1 MLNQKNNE
9 FESFSVRKIPTIP
22 KEVNLSEIDDEKLD
36 KIKILELCNL
46 IDEWEKEVL
55 FSENGFFSI
64 KGKEVKNKSKEFIS
78 ELDRFISSKISSM
91 NFKKESSKQI
101 VQEIKQK
108 KIQTIKVEMQKY
120 EQEQLKEWQTSV
132 FENAL
137 SSATSRAVLY
147 KSNEQII
154 FSSYKNALDVI
165 KFISEKEK
173 WDNKTY
179 KAKVEEFNSRFYCY
193 LISEFIQDKD
203 STAIVYFDKYKDYL
217 SKDDKDK
224 LEKNLKEFKANVI
237 AFNFA
242 KELFSYKLSDEE
254 QEKEIKTIKDEDI
267 KLAAKKFLAEFIR
280 SEKKQK
286 EENIKQKN
294 FENWSEVI
302 AVVEQD
308 IDSAYLYIDYSL
320 PNVSVNAKKHY
331 ISSMKE
337 NKCIITDKKK
347 FLELITELFN
357 DFIAFK
363 QKDISDFQAFC
374 SKEDYNLFLNFQKL
388 SIQDFEKINID
399 YKYLNSKIK
408 DIDLKKQDDKYDF
421 IKLLFL
427 SFSEY
432 KKNNKKEADLKARN
446 EIIDLILNRFKEN
459 KK

>member
-1 MLNQKNNE
+1 
-9 FESFSVRKIPTIP
+9 
-22 KEVNLSEIDDEKLD
+22 
-36 KIKILELCNL
+36 
-46 IDEWEKEVL
+46 
-55 FSENGFFSI
+55 
-64 KGKEVKNKSKEFIS
+64 
-78 ELDRFISSKISSM
+78 
-91 NFKKESSKQI
+91 
-101 VQEIKQK
+101 
-108 KIQTIKVEMQKY
+108 MQKY

-217 SKDDKDK
+217 LKDDKDK

-242 KELFSYKLSDEE
+242 KELFSYKLAEE
-254 QEKEIKTIKDEDI
+254 DHEKEIRTIKDEDI
-267 KLAAKKFLAEFIR
+267 KLAAKKFLTEFIR

-294 FENWSEVI
+294 FENWNEVI

-320 PNVSVNAKKHY
+320 PNGSINAKKHY

-337 NKCIITDKKK
+337 NKCIVTDKKK